1 MHSKIKL
8 PAYTSHHDVKDHK
21 KKVAGNASDS
31 LPSNSNS
38 RFLFGCYILGY
49 RFSTKL
55 RHFAT
60 FKTPEVD
67 HLPCGMTEPSGETG
81 VGFKRLW
88 IGMISNR
95 LPKLR

>member
-1 MHSKIKL
+1 ML
-8 PAYTSHHDVKDHK
+8 RTTK
-21 KKVAGNASDS
+21 KKWQGTHQILYRAIPIPA
-31 LPSNSNS
+31 
-38 RFLFGCYILGY
+38 FLFGCYILGY
-49 RFSTKL
+49 HFSTKL
-55 RHFAT
+55 RDFAT

-95 LPKLR
+95 LPKLRL